1 MWYLIL
7 LLLLGLLFLVAE
19 LLLLPGVSVGALLAL
34 LCDGSAVYLAFDRF
48 GTTTGLVVLAVC
60 LAGSLL
66 VTVVSLRART
76 WQRFSLKQQI
86 RSSSTPL
93 PSETLRT
100 GMRGIACSRLAPMGR
115 VEIGGRCYEAKST
128 GAYLDPQTKVEVV
141 GFENSNVI
149 VKRID

>member
-19 LLLLPGVSVGALLAL
+19 LLLLPGVSIGAVLAL

-48 GTTTGLVVLAVC
+48 GTTTGLVILAVC
-60 LAGSLL
+60 LVGSLL
-66 VTVVSLRART
+66 VTIVSLRART

-86 RSSSTPL
+86 RSSSAPL
-93 PSETLRT
+93 PSDTLRT
-100 GMRGIACSRLAPMGR
+100 GARGIACSRLAPMGR
-115 VEIGGRCYEAKST
+115 VEIEGRCYEAKST

-141 GFENSNVI
+141 GFENANVI

>member
-19 LLLLPGVSVGALLAL
+19 LLLLPGVSIGAVLAL
-34 LCDGSAVYLAFDRF
+34 LCDGSAVYLAFDRL

-60 LAGSLL
+60 LAASLL

-93 PSETLRT
+93 PSDTLRT
-100 GMRGIACSRLAPMGR
+100 GARGIACSRLAPMGR
-115 VEIGGRCYEAKST
+115 VEIEGRCYEAKST

-141 GFENSNVI
+141 GFENTNVI